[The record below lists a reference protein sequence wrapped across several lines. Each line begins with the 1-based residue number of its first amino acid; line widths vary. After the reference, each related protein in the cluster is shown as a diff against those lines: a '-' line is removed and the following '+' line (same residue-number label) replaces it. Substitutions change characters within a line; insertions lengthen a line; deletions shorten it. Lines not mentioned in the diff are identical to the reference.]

1 MARGGVALNCSI
13 CFQEGAIS
21 QRVFTTA
28 RRRPTLLARSC
39 LHPFPAM
46 SRLERPNMTD
56 AKLVMLSSFRQRRAA
71 AQDAPSPAEGLK
83 LVKAF
88 LQIDDSK
95 RRAEI
100 IKMVEEASA
109 SKTG

>member
-1 MARGGVALNCSI
+1 
-13 CFQEGAIS
+13 
-21 QRVFTTA
+21 
-28 RRRPTLLARSC
+28 
-39 LHPFPAM
+39 
-46 SRLERPNMTD
+46 MTD
-56 AKLVMLSSFRQRRAA
+56 AKLVMLSSFRPARTAA
-71 AQDAPSPAEGLK
+71 KDAPSAAEGLK

-100 IKMVEEASA
+100 LKMVEEASA

>member
-1 MARGGVALNCSI
+1 M
-13 CFQEGAIS
+13 
-21 QRVFTTA
+21 RV
-28 RRRPTLLARSC
+28 
-39 LHPFPAM
+39 
-46 SRLERPNMTD
+46 E
-56 AKLVMLSSFRQRRAA
+56 AK
-71 AQDAPSPAEGLK
+71 APPSAAEGLK

-109 SKTG
+109 AKNG

>member
-1 MARGGVALNCSI
+1 LHHLLSRGGHIAARLYNRLPPAEFDRAL
-13 CFQEGAIS
+13 
-21 QRVFTTA
+21 V
-28 RRRPTLLARSC
+28 

-46 SRLERPNMTD
+46 SRLERPTMSD
-56 AKLVMLSSFRQRRAA
+56 AKLFELSSFRQTRAEA
-71 AQDAPSPAEGLK
+71 KEAPSAVEGLK

-109 SKTG
+109 AKRG

>member
-1 MARGGVALNCSI
+1 L
-13 CFQEGAIS
+13 

-28 RRRPTLLARSC
+28 CHRPTLFARWC

-56 AKLVMLSSFRQRRAA
+56 AKLVMLSSFRRTRTAA
-71 AQDAPSPAEGLK
+71 KDVPSPAEGLK

>member
-1 MARGGVALNCSI
+1 
-13 CFQEGAIS
+13 
-21 QRVFTTA
+21 
-28 RRRPTLLARSC
+28 
-39 LHPFPAM
+39 M
-46 SRLERPNMTD
+46 SRPERLTMSD
-56 AKLVMLSSFRQRRAA
+56 AKLFKLSSFRQMRAEA
-71 AQDAPSPAEGLK
+71 KAAPSAAEGLK

-109 SKTG
+109 AKNG

>member
-1 MARGGVALNCSI
+1 
-13 CFQEGAIS
+13 
-21 QRVFTTA
+21 
-28 RRRPTLLARSC
+28 
-39 LHPFPAM
+39 M
-46 SRLERPNMTD
+46 SRLERPTMSD
-56 AKLVMLSSFRQRRAA
+56 AKLVMLSSFRQMRAA
-71 AQDAPSPAEGLK
+71 TKEAPSPAEGLK

-109 SKTG
+109 SKNG